1 MIDGNPGFIRSALAD
16 DPELQPLV
24 ARFIESAR
32 TRGTQILQACEAHDV
47 NRVSELVHQ
56 LKGSGGS
63 YGFPALAASCRQ
75 LEAVCR
81 EENGNWQRIQAAAD
95 DVWQILQRLAL

>member
-24 ARFIESAR
+24 ARFIQSAR
-32 TRGTQILQACEAHDV
+32 TGGEQILQACEAGDLD
-47 NRVSELVHQ
+47 RVRDLVHQ

-63 YGFPALAASCRQ
+63 YGFPILAEGCRQ
-75 LEAVCR
+75 LEAACR
-81 EENGNWQRIQAAAD
+81 EESRDWRRIHAAAR
-95 DVWQILQRLAL
+95 DVWQILQRLVL